1 MRRPGRSGTEP
12 TRPQAN
18 ELIQDSRHDPPL
30 HPRLARV
37 DGTHGLREERAK
49 GRTVQ
54 VASRAPPQAFEDK
67 RDVCAAAR
75 EKDYSGAGP
84 SEPDAPQDGQHVEP
98 GSPEGEEQHTGPEPR
113 DHGPSG
119 LAGFDVGDD
128 RDPASGLQESPP
140 EDSVSRLSGND
151 HGDRRH
157 RPRVTRSCGGGL
169 LDFGLSD
176 LLLGGSV
183 RLQRVHRQVEAARH
197 PELRKDAGQMG
208 LDGSLGDGQAVSD
221 LLVAGA
227 GRDDS
232 DELTFPSGETP
243 ESLGRLRAATLRARG
258 ELLQEVP
265 GDAPSDPDLSGA
277 YPLEG
282 SAQERGLALAR

>member
-18 ELIQDSRHDPPL
+18 ELIQDSRHHPPL

-54 VASRAPPQAFEDK
+54 VAPRAPPQAFEDQ
-67 RDVCAAAR
+67 RDGCAAAR
-75 EKDYSGAGP
+75 EQDHSGAGP

-98 GSPEGEEQHTGPEPR
+98 GSPEVEEQHTGPEPR

-119 LAGFDVGDD
+119 LAG
-128 RDPASGLQESPP
+128 
-140 EDSVSRLSGND
+140 
-151 HGDRRH
+151 
-157 RPRVTRSCGGGL
+157 
-169 LDFGLSD
+169 
-176 LLLGGSV
+176 
-183 RLQRVHRQVEAARH
+183 
-197 PELRKDAGQMG
+197 
-208 LDGSLGDGQAVSD
+208 LDGSLGDGQAVGD

-227 GRDDS
+227 GRDDG

-243 ESLGRLRAATLRARG
+243 ESLGRLRAATLRERG

-282 SAQERGLALAR
+282 SAQERGLALAGTVAARALLQSRDGVRVVGPGDQQDRSRRGTQGPDRLEALEPGISGDRVVEQKNRRGELGDEPFDLGTVAGLAESPEAALACQALG